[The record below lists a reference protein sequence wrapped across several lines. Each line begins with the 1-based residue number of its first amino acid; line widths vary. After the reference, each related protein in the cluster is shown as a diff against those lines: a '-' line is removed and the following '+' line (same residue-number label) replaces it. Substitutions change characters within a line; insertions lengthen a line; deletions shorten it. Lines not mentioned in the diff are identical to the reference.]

1 MTAYEIALIS
11 FMIAKEI
18 LARVQAGSITEEQL
32 AALIAKNFVTIQG
45 IQKTIAD
52 EMAKYGVKP

>member
-11 FMIAKEI
+11 LMIAKEI

-52 EMAKYGVKP
+52 EMAQYAVKP